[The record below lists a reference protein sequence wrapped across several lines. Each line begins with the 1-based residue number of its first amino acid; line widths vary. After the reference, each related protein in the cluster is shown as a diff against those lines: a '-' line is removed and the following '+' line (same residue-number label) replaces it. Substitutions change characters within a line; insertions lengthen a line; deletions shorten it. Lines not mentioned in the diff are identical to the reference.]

1 MSIVQIGPLI
11 HWSIGRLVHW
21 SIGPLDHCSIA
32 PFVHKSIGPL
42 DHWSIGP
49 LVECQ
54 MSKVNKV
61 KLLSERTSG
70 VPPVIICWSHIFVRE
85 LVCFAFLFGILE
97 ANSSP
102 SHGLCSLEIITSS
115 APICLFNCHISL
127 FVY

>member
-11 HWSIGRLVHW
+11 HWSIGPLVNWSIGRLVHW

-97 ANSSP
+97 ANSSRSRP
-102 SHGLCSLEIITSS
+102 LLPGNNY
-115 APICLFNCHISL
+115 FISTNL
-127 FVY
+127 FV